1 MDLGEI
7 HLRICHFSVKGHLLH
22 SVMHRQVSC
31 RAETRHRQAQPI
43 NLGAA
48 ADEPVGGQMAHDTS
62 CTTSD
67 SKPVCINQIRCLSYD
82 PEQHS

>member
-7 HLRICHFSVKGHLLH
+7 HLRICDFSVNGHLLH

-31 RAETRHRQAQPI
+31 RAESRHRQAQPN
-43 NLGAA
+43 NLGAS

-67 SKPVCINQIRCLSYD
+67 SKPVCIYPNGCFDTRS
-82 PEQHS
+82 